1 MFPLIY
7 KIIEATPS
15 NNVTYTGGLGRTGSK
30 TSKKPLFSIY
40 KRVDATPITAKE
52 R

>member
-30 TSKKPLFSIY
+30 ASKKPLSLMY
-40 KRVDATPITAKE
+40 KRADADPTTSKE
-52 R
+52 G